1 MTRRIQCG
9 GATLEIDPLT
19 GELTLEDFLNTLPPP
34 HMEPMQTPKV
44 ELGASF
50 GVFGIPFIDNLLGDI
65 YGQLD
70 LIVADMEKFIAY
82 LQKKTLDAI
91 NWGLVL
97 AGVTTVSQAIP
108 IIINEISKLVFRWKA
123 FHQWEKEQKKENQP
137 QDIPDEEI
145 EKKEEISEL
154 SGEDQEP
161 PSLGEVE
168 EPLFDAEGNPVYNPD
183 GTQATETRVFA
194 LPRDISD
201 DYDPIPEPDELT
213 DEELTPEEEEKDEE
227 NGLIKV
233 DDDLLMKILQEFDP
247 QDVNNE
253 DNIEYLL
260 DRGVFILRIKN
271 IIMKRKCIL
280 GGDRVGFECK
290 MLKSIIEPEL
300 RKRYSNTFVIRHPN
314 CDRKRGDMPC
324 CSCYPFAQFTETFK
338 VRTIKRDGPIWAGN
352 DCKHNC
358 SCRCHWRHDD
368 AVTET
373 TFYCDKEVSYG
384 PIGRLRYAYQS
395 KCIFF
400 SSDIIDKRGQIFK
413 YLNNCIIRYEDEQ
426 INWPSRSREIC
437 DFCKVM
443 DKYYNTTK
451 KFKYHRTNT
460 EALIFFSRGENS
472 TIFQRCKDLL
482 YGKASDRQGD
492 LLVWWDSPSLGH
504 EDEKILEYRGITCK
518 CDVARPQCTGIYYGW
533 ASEAHTNT
541 EAYLKGH
548 AQRVKYIYS
557 PDFQDL
563 QGGDPWW
570 YNDPHDYQSIKKIC
584 IFEGYL
590 AHGTPE
596 HVVRFYTYRKLTDPT
611 WFPAL
616 YKKIRDTLLKEYPD
630 IPEGLGELGKKMRD
644 YHSWRRIDLLLSDVV
659 PVPEIYPELAAP
671 ERPLFAER
679 PDNWT
684 LARTHTDDWPEALY
698 PVRDYVALLNKYY
711 PGWRDFRDAHE
722 GDWWE
727 GFWAQIPDM
736 AGIERTTI
744 FHADDLQFLPQ
755 VYEIQ
760 GEPSWW
766 RGFWGPTIRD
776 NLPNPDRPRTY
787 KETLQ
792 VCDSY

>member
-1 MTRRIQCG
+1 
-9 GATLEIDPLT
+9 
-19 GELTLEDFLNTLPPP
+19 
-34 HMEPMQTPKV
+34 
-44 ELGASF
+44 
-50 GVFGIPFIDNLLGDI
+50 
-65 YGQLD
+65 
-70 LIVADMEKFIAY
+70 
-82 LQKKTLDAI
+82 
-91 NWGLVL
+91 
-97 AGVTTVSQAIP
+97 
-108 IIINEISKLVFRWKA
+108 
-123 FHQWEKEQKKENQP
+123 
-137 QDIPDEEI
+137 
-145 EKKEEISEL
+145 
-154 SGEDQEP
+154 
-161 PSLGEVE
+161 
-168 EPLFDAEGNPVYNPD
+168 
-183 GTQATETRVFA
+183 
-194 LPRDISD
+194 
-201 DYDPIPEPDELT
+201 
-213 DEELTPEEEEKDEE
+213 
-227 NGLIKV
+227 
-233 DDDLLMKILQEFDP
+233 
-247 QDVNNE
+247 
-253 DNIEYLL
+253 
-260 DRGVFILRIKN
+260 
-271 IIMKRKCIL
+271 
-280 GGDRVGFECK
+280 
-290 MLKSIIEPEL
+290 
-300 RKRYSNTFVIRHPN
+300 
-314 CDRKRGDMPC
+314 
-324 CSCYPFAQFTETFK
+324 
-338 VRTIKRDGPIWAGN
+338 
-352 DCKHNC
+352 
-358 SCRCHWRHDD
+358 
-368 AVTET
+368 
-373 TFYCDKEVSYG
+373 
-384 PIGRLRYAYQS
+384 
-395 KCIFF
+395 
-400 SSDIIDKRGQIFK
+400 
-413 YLNNCIIRYEDEQ
+413 
-426 INWPSRSREIC
+426 
-437 DFCKVM
+437 M

-451 KFKYHRTNT
+451 KFKYHKTNT

-472 TIFQRCKDLL
+472 TIFQKCKDLL
-482 YGKASDRQGD
+482 YGKATDRQGD

-533 ASEAHTNT
+533 ASEAHTNA

-557 PDFQDL
+557 PDFNDL

-570 YNDPHDYQSIKKIC
+570 YNDPHDYQSIKKVC
-584 IFEGYL
+584 VFDGLLE
-590 AHGTPE
+590 HGTPE

-744 FHADDLQFLPQ
+744 FREDDLQFLPQ
-755 VYEIQ
+755 MYEIR

>member
-9 GATLEIDPLT
+9 GASLEIDPLT

-201 DYDPIPEPDELT
+201 DYDPIPEPGELT
-213 DEELTPEEEEKDEE
+213 DEELTPEPEEKDEE

-271 IIMKRKCIL
+271 VIMKRKCIL
-280 GGDRVGFECK
+280 GGDRAGFECK

-338 VRTIKRDGPIWAGN
+338 LRIIKRDGPIWAGN
-352 DCKHNC
+352 DCNHNC

-395 KCIFF
+395 KCIYF
-400 SSDIIDKRGQIFK
+400 SGDIIDKRGQIFK

-426 INWPSRSREIC
+426 ANWPSRSREIC

-451 KFKYHRTNT
+451 KFKYHKTNT

-472 TIFQRCKDLL
+472 TIFQKCKDLL

-557 PDFQDL
+557 PDFNDL

-570 YNDPHDYQSIKKIC
+570 YNDPHDYQSIKKVC
-584 IFEGYL
+584 VFDGLLE
-590 AHGTPE
+590 HGTPE

-659 PVPEIYPELAAP
+659 PVSEIYPELAAP

-679 PDNWT
+679 PANWT

-744 FHADDLQFLPQ
+744 FHTNDLVFNSET
-755 VYEIQ
+755 YTIT